1 MRAALLAALIAV
13 SILSTAVLAQT
24 GGSVDLEAVSVTAP
38 GVLTA
43 GSPVQLTA
51 AINEKLLGGK
61 SATIPAYTVKFQYR
75 KASSGLGGI
84 FGRLVAQIAYPTGQ
98 QVVSPGSTPVI
109 SGADLAVTDISFAD
123 SMLQVTILNKGTET
137 AKFTTD
143 DIKIGLQHLCVPQG
157 GQCADNPVLTK
168 RCTSL
173 PGGSCTLKNPWG
185 VTCTCNFKPFAAAKS
200 YTLAAG
206 QSTVVSIPN
215 VPAPTGDSQLY
226 ATVNV
231 PSLKEVNT
239 ADNTV
244 KIKRTADGWT
254 DIDGYDM
261 SAHTITKT
269 TQRKALKSWTPPA
282 AGAWEVRATVD
293 SDNKVKESNEKNN
306 VQTKRFEVQALKPIG
321 PQMGASCSDSD
332 GGDSAFLSGSVT
344 EIDSS
349 GQKTVY
355 TDFCLSSS
363 KLNEFYCKGNTHTNR
378 TVGCP
383 NECKDGACVN
393 ATSKDTCND
402 TDGGKDLFTMGNVT
416 GTKNGQPYNY
426 FDSCTGDFNGTS
438 FSKLN
443 EYYCANN
450 TWALL
455 ANQTC
460 DNGCMNGACK
470 K

>member
-226 ATVNV
+226 ATINV

-269 TQRKALKSWTPPA
+269 TQRRALKSWTPPA
-282 AGAWEVRATVD
+282 SGAWEVRATVD

-306 VQTKRFEVQALKPIG
+306 VQTKRFEVKVLKPSNAPLGAPTKGGQVGGIMGTTTKIG
-321 PQMGASCSDSD
+321 LGSSVYIEE
-332 GGDSAFLSGSVT
+332 GDTAVIGNWSVT
-344 EIDSS
+344 VEAITDKSEAKLLLYCLWYDDTVGKRVILAG
-349 GQKTVY
+349 GQSADVTSFDKTV
-355 TDFCLSSS
+355 TVTV
-363 KLNEFYCKGNTHTNR
+363 LNAGWYNR
-378 TVGCP
+378 TTGMFKGADIKLT
-383 NECKDGACVN
+383 NEH
-393 ATSKDTCND
+393 
-402 TDGGKDLFTMGNVT
+402 
-416 GTKNGQPYNY
+416 
-426 FDSCTGDFNGTS
+426 
-438 FSKLN
+438 
-443 EYYCANN
+443 
-450 TWALL
+450 
-455 ANQTC
+455 
-460 DNGCMNGACK
+460 
-470 K
+470 